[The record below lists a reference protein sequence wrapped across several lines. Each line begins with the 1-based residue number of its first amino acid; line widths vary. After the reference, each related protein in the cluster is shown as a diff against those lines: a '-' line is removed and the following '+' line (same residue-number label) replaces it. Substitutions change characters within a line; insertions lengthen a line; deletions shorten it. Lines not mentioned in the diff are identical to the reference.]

1 MRELLA
7 ESRTALDESGILHR
21 FTYYITVG
29 EMMMGEHLACES
41 YGVKITEDGGGIANV
56 PNLTTSI
63 SRIDALMEL
72 LIRNEV
78 GPVGLC
84 DVLADWL

>member
-7 ESRTALDESGILHR
+7 ESRNALDEKGTLHR
-21 FTYYITVG
+21 FTYYIIIG
-29 EMMMGEHLACES
+29 EMMMGEQLGCES
-41 YGVKITEDGGGIANV
+41 YGVKIAEDGGDIADV

-63 SRIDALMEL
+63 SRIDALLEL

-78 GPVGLC
+78 GPVGLH
-84 DVLADWL
+84 DVLSDWL